1 VTNVLSEII
10 QRCEWIGV
18 IGSASSN
25 TIFNVDAMEEAYQK
39 GLVGNFCI
47 AEFKQDGHPAF
58 ALGQV
63 VSIVMENPYLE
74 RHSVRKIV
82 SVRGEANPLTEKHDV
97 RRLEMMLGSAYSWSN
112 ERVVPIIVSSVPP
125 TGTRIHL
132 LSQAVVD
139 ELTKQQ
145 KTEITVV
152 GKLYNTSIHLPTIF
166 RHFGKGVG
174 GLGEAYHLGIFGKT
188 GSGKSVLAKMVMA
201 AYARHDDMSILVV
214 DPQGEYGR
222 ELTND
227 GQLKGIL
234 SRLKRNAS
242 VFDISRIA
250 LADLDSLKRILI
262 VSGFVD
268 VLGVRAEENRVYA
281 AEVISDFFARVHT
294 IPTATGTPI
303 HVSLSVAGDRVV
315 FERLM
320 DQIRDNI
327 RRIYIA
333 QEAQTRVLDTLAG
346 QRERLYNRWVPI
358 ANLFSIA
365 GGKVSI
371 DRVVQE
377 AYRAKN
383 FTVIDLSEISA
394 RDVYWSDKVMAIIIK
409 DIMKSLKD
417 IGGTIYRRGDL
428 LNLLVVTD
436 EAHRLVPRE
445 TPTDEDFKT
454 LKDEFVDAVLTT
466 RKYGLGWM
474 FISPSLA
481 SLELEILRQLRLYFF
496 GYGLSWGGERRVLEE
511 LVGRGAHIDLY
522 QSFRDP
528 QTSAILGQKQY
539 PFMVHGPVSPLS
551 VSGGPLF
558 FTALDYF
565 SEFSKANPFLS

>member
-1 VTNVLSEII
+1 VTNVLSETI

-25 TIFNVDAMEEAYQK
+25 TIFNVDEMEEAYQK

-47 AEFKQDGHPAF
+47 AEFKQDGRPAF

-139 ELTKQQ
+139 ELTKEQ

-222 ELTND
+222 EVTNN

-234 SRLKRNAS
+234 SQLKRTAS
-242 VFDISRIA
+242 VFDISRVA

-268 VLGVRAEENRVYA
+268 VLGVRAEENRLYA
-281 AEVISDFFARVHT
+281 AEVIGDFFARVHT

-303 HVSLSVAGDRVV
+303 HVSLSAAGERVV
-315 FERLM
+315 FERMM
-320 DQIRDNI
+320 DHVRDNI

-333 QEAQTRVLDTLAG
+333 QEAQTRVLDTLMG
-346 QRERLYNRWVPI
+346 QRERLYSRWVPI
-358 ANLFSIA
+358 ANLFSTA

-371 DRVVQE
+371 DRVVE
-377 AYRAKN
+377 DAYRAKN

-409 DIMKSLKD
+409 DIMKSLKN
-417 IGGTIYRRGDL
+417 IGGTIYRKGDL

-454 LKDEFVDAVLTT
+454 LKNEFVDAVLTT

-511 LVGRGAHIDLY
+511 LIGRGAHIDLY

-565 SEFSKANPFLS
+565 TEFSKANPFLG